1 LYITELWS
9 ENLEQQ
15 YTGFTKDGT
24 FYRLHNVSTEGDSPL
39 IFIHGV
45 GMNSSVWSPQIEH
58 FSTTY
63 KVITY
68 DFIGHGCSS
77 KPEYP
82 LNLDDYVEQ
91 LHELVRHLNIS
102 VFSLV
107 GHSMGALIGVAFAL
121 KYPNMVKLMVA
132 LNMVFNREQE
142 AQDRVLERAE
152 KVISSGKIVNVE
164 ETLSRW
170 FKYTNNHVDS
180 NKINEVRE
188 FFKELSPKSYGQAY
202 KLFALSD
209 KLFINSLSKLSM
221 PVMYL
226 TGEDDYNSTAQ
237 MSSEMAKLTP
247 KGVSMALSGEAHMM
261 SYISAEKVNS
271 VITKFMNYSL
281 N

>member
-1 LYITELWS
+1 MWS
-9 ENLEQQ
+9 NNLIQQ
-15 YTGFTKDGT
+15 HTDFTTDGT
-24 FYRLHNVSTEGDSPL
+24 FYSLYNGSVEEDSPL

-45 GMNSSVWSPQIEH
+45 GMNSAVWSPQIEY

-68 DFIGHGCSS
+68 DFLGHGRST
-77 KPEYP
+77 KPENSLYI
-82 LNLDDYVEQ
+82 DDYVEQ
-91 LHELVRHLNIS
+91 LHELVMHLNIS

-121 KYPNMVKLMVA
+121 KYPNKVRLMVA

-164 ETLSRW
+164 DTLSRW
-170 FKYTNNHVDS
+170 FKDTKGHEGCK
-180 NKINEVRE
+180 KINKVRS
-188 FFKELSPKSYGQAY
+188 FFEQLSPKHYGRAY

-226 TGEDDYNSTAQ
+226 TGDSDYNSTSQ
-237 MSSEMAKLTP
+237 MSFEMAKLTP
-247 KGVSMALSGEAHMM
+247 KGVSMSLVGEAHMM
-261 SYISAEKVNS
+261 AYISSDKVNKE
-271 VITKFMNYSL
+271 IKKFIN
-281 N
+281 